1 MKSIVCAKKKK
12 ERQYGPIWGAANG
25 SVVKREYAPGQ
36 HGQRRKKPTDYGQQL
51 YAKQKLKTYYGNVS
65 EKQFHKY
72 YVEAVRR
79 SGDAAENLIGILES
93 RLDNLV
99 YKAKF
104 VPTIFAARQFVNHGH
119 ITVNGKKVNIPSYM
133 VKTGDVIEVREKS
146 KQLPIVISAMESAGR
161 DVPSYLEVDNKK
173 LSAKYCPSLM
183 MFLMLLL
190 WNPIWLSSS
199 TPDNKHPKLSKILR
213 SCANSEDFC
222 FKKKDI
228 YAYMIQKQKKSSTNK
243 VNQHG

>member
-1 MKSIVCAKKKK
+1 MKSIVSAKKKK
-12 ERQYGPIWGAANG
+12 ERQYGTIWGAANG

-79 SGDAAENLIGILES
+79 TGDAAENLIGILES

-119 ITVNGKKVNIPSYM
+119 VVVNGKKVNIPSYM
-133 VKTGDVIEVREKS
+133 VKAGDVIEVREKS
-146 KQLPIVISAMESAGR
+146 KQFPIVIAAMESAGR
-161 DVPSYLEVDNKK
+161 DIPSYLEVDTKK
-173 LSAKYCPSLM
+173 FSAKYS
-183 MFLMLLL
+183 FV
-190 WNPIWLSSS
+190 
-199 TPDNKHPKLSKILR
+199 PKF
-213 SCANSEDFC
+213 D
-222 FKKKDI
+222 DVP
-228 YAYMIQKQKKSSTNK
+228 YASIMEPNMVIEFYSR
-243 VNQHG
+243 

>member
-1 MKSIVCAKKKK
+1 MKSIVSAKKKK
-12 ERQYGPIWGAANG
+12 ERQYGVIWGAPNS
-25 SVVKREYAPGQ
+25 SVAKREYAPGQ

-72 YVEAVRR
+72 YVEAIRR
-79 SGDAAENLIGILES
+79 TGDAAENLIGLLES

-133 VKTGDVIEVREKS
+133 VKVGDVIEVREKS
-146 KQLPIVISAMESAGR
+146 KQLPMVIAAMESGSR
-161 DVPSYLEVDNKK
+161 DHPSYLEVDSKK
-173 LSAKYCPSLM
+173 LTAAYT
-183 MFLMLLL
+183 FV
-190 WNPIWLSSS
+190 
-199 TPDNKHPKLSKILR
+199 PKF
-213 SCANSEDFC
+213 D
-222 FKKKDI
+222 DVP
-228 YAYMIQKQKKSSTNK
+228 YAAVMEPNLVIEFYSR
-243 VNQHG
+243 